1 MRNCKLICSVPVL
14 LLLLLLLFFSPLP
27 IVTDLESDGQ
37 AKQVNKISVRVNGCG
52 LAIVGVV
59 FGLLEN

>member
-1 MRNCKLICSVPVL
+1 MQCICIIITVIIIIIL
-14 LLLLLLLFFSPLP
+14 FSPLP

-37 AKQVNKISVRVNGCG
+37 AKQVNKISVCVNGCG

>member
-1 MRNCKLICSVPVL
+1 MQCICVIITIIIIIIL
-14 LLLLLLLFFSPLP
+14 FSPLP

-52 LAIVGVV
+52 LAIVGVF